1 MKGAQ
6 KWSSALSRMPEGHPL
21 VAKRAVAM
29 VRGEETMVSPGYC
42 SKETFL
48 KCLRLEV
55 HILPC
60 AAMVGLLRVLPAP
73 TCSQGNSQAGI
84 SARWLLLQ
92 RLLRAIRGTTDETSG
107 QNDSAFT
114 EHDPCETEATK
125 SRYILK

>member
-21 VAKRAVAM
+21 VAKRAVTM

-73 TCSQGNSQAGI
+73 ICSQGNWNVSKVAAAPKAAQGH
-84 SARWLLLQ
+84 Q
-92 RLLRAIRGTTDETSG
+92 G
-107 QNDSAFT
+107 
-114 EHDPCETEATK
+114 HH
-125 SRYILK
+125 